1 MPFFRCVE
9 DYVMRSLAVLSVLL
23 AVTAAAFGQEP
34 DVPPRFD
41 VIYNPDLYKQD
52 TPQAALKSALEAISR
67 DRYDYVLAHII
78 DPAYVDA
85 RLADTQAYY
94 ERVAVEQI
102 GSTAAGQ
109 VLRDAALQ
117 ARTRELAT
125 RMNFRNLADQMRR
138 KIADEPDSLQDLKR
152 MAREGL
158 FQTAGDDT
166 IATLKDVKDRAL
178 YFKKVGSRWFLE
190 NRKDAAK
197 E

>member
-1 MPFFRCVE
+1 
-9 DYVMRSLAVLSVLL
+9 MRLL
-23 AVTAAAFGQEP
+23 AALPFVLFVAAGIHGQEP

-52 TPQAALKSALEAISR
+52 TPQAALKSILEAISR
-67 DRYDYVLAHII
+67 DRYDYALAHMI

-85 RLADTQAYY
+85 RLATTQSYY

-125 RMNFRNLADQMRR
+125 RMNFRNLADQMRH

-152 MAREGL
+152 IARDGL
-158 FQTAGDDT
+158 FQSSGDDAT
-166 IATLKDVKDRAL
+166 ATLKDVKDRAL
-178 YFKKVGSRWFLE
+178 YFKKVGGRWFLE

>member
-1 MPFFRCVE
+1 
-9 DYVMRSLAVLSVLL
+9 MRAIATTCLAIF
-23 AVTAAAFGQEP
+23 VTAGVFGQEP

-41 VIYNPDLYKQD
+41 VIYNPDLYPQD

-67 DRYDYVLAHII
+67 DRYDYVLAHLI
-78 DPAYVDA
+78 DPAFVDA
-85 RLADTQAYY
+85 RLANTQAYF

-117 ARTRELAT
+117 ARTRELGT

-138 KIADEPDSLQDLKR
+138 KIADEPDSLQVLKR

-166 IATLKDVKDRAL
+166 TATLKDVKDRAL
-178 YFKKVGSRWFLE
+178 YFKKIGGRWFLE